1 MKQGT
6 ATCTQKSSIPE
17 AMQPRERLNKKCP
30 TSFSRNELTECTSQ
44 PIAPPKPLRKATMER
59 LTKINPSVSKIHN
72 IQLSTLSDWIPPK
85 VILPSISTDRNNS
98 TVNHETS
105 MPDPKS
111 LTHLHGTDF
120 HLTKTRNAMLR
131 TNSNLES

>member
-1 MKQGT
+1 
-6 ATCTQKSSIPE
+6 
-17 AMQPRERLNKKCP
+17 MQPREPLSKKCP

-44 PIAPPKPLRKATMER
+44 PTAPPKPLRKATMER

-98 TVNHETS
+98 TVNQETS
-105 MPDPKS
+105 MADPKS

-120 HLTKTRNAMLR
+120 HPMKTRNAMLR
-131 TNSNLES
+131 TNSNLEG